1 MALNNF
7 GALKT
12 AIANLLNRSDLTSYI
27 PDFVTILESRV
38 NREVKFR
45 NRRMETTASIAYS
58 GTDEGTL
65 PTDFLEARTFVWESN
80 PRVRLEYMTPS
91 QFEATYTTDTQ
102 SVPLNY
108 TIYGSTI
115 KVGPFP
121 NSTVGGTLL
130 YYQKLTALSADGDTN
145 WLLTNYPDVYLYGS
159 AIESAPFLGDDNRIQ
174 VWLGLFDRAA
184 AEIRGEDARAR
195 WDGAP
200 RRPSL
205 DVTVV

>member
-1 MALNNF
+1 MALTNY
-7 GALKT
+7 GTLKT

-27 PDFVTILESRV
+27 PDFITILEARV
-38 NREVKFR
+38 NRETKFR
-45 NRRMETTASIAYS
+45 NRRMETTASVAYS

-65 PTDFLEARTFVWESN
+65 PSDFLEARTFVWESN
-80 PRVRLEYMTPS
+80 PRVRLEYMTPA

-102 SVPLNY
+102 GIPAAY

-121 NSTVGGTLL
+121 NSTVGATLL
-130 YYQKLTALSADGDTN
+130 YYQRLTSLSSDSDTN
-145 WLLTNYPDVYLYGS
+145 WLLTYHPDVYLYG
-159 AIESAPFLGDDNRIQ
+159 AALESAPFLQDDNRIQ
-174 VWLGLFDRAA
+174 VWLGLYDRAA

-200 RRPSL
+200 RRPRL
-205 DVTVV
+205 DVNVV